1 MDIRVA
7 VGDIAAWQDAAVVVN
22 LFEGVTKPGGAT
34 GAVDKATGGAVSHL
48 IASGDLKGKF
58 KEAYLFPTFG
68 KIPATRVIIVG
79 LGTRN
84 RFTVDRIRE
93 VSAKAV
99 NRASR
104 LGLPSLSTIVHGAGI
119 GGVDLIEAT
128 EAVAEGAL
136 LASYRFSRYRTK
148 KEDEKPAL
156 GTLMIVTPERKDVR
170 TIEKAVGVARATAA
184 AVFMARDMINAP
196 SNDKTPRQLAAQCE
210 AMAKQVGL
218 TCTVLDE
225 KQIQEVGMGAF
236 WGVAKGSA
244 QPPRFVVLE
253 WRGGT
258 KTQRPIAFVGK
269 GITFDTGGIS
279 LKPQDGM
286 LGPMW
291 EMKYDMAGAA
301 TVFAVLRACAELK
314 LGLNV
319 LGIAPLTEN
328 MPGGN
333 AQKPGDI
340 VRTIGGKTIEVLN
353 TDAEGRLVLADGIGY
368 ALRHEPEVLIDVAT
382 LTGSA
387 VYALGKKTFA
397 VMGTDR
403 KLARRVLNASESV
416 GERAWELP
424 LFEEYAD
431 QIKSDFADV
440 KNVGGRPAG
449 AITAGKFLETFTDG
463 RPWVHLDIAGPV
475 WNDGGADSPKKEYHP
490 KGATGVPVRTLVR
503 MLRDWKTAA

>member
-1 MDIRVA
+1 MDVRVA
-7 VGDIAAWQDAAVVVN
+7 VGDIAAWKDEVVVVN
-22 LFEGVTKPGGAT
+22 LFEGVTRPGGAT
-34 GAVDKATGGAVSHL
+34 GAVDKAMGGAISHL
-48 IASGDLKGKF
+48 IASGDVKGKF
-58 KEAYLFPTFG
+58 KATFVLPTFG
-68 KIPATRVIIVG
+68 KILGARIFVVG

-84 RFTVDRIRE
+84 GFGTNRIRE
-93 VSAKAV
+93 VSAKVV
-99 NRASR
+99 NRVSK
-104 LGLPSLSTIVHGAGI
+104 LGLTSLSTIVHGAGI
-119 GGVDLIEAT
+119 GGVDLAEAS
-128 EAVAEGAL
+128 EAVAEASL

-148 KEDEKPAL
+148 EDPKPAPQ
-156 GTLMIVTPERKDVR
+156 TLTIVTTERGDAR
-170 TIEKAVGVARATAA
+170 TIEKAVGVARATAD

-225 KQIQEVGMGAF
+225 KQIQEMGMGAF

-253 WRGGT
+253 WRGGP
-258 KTQRPIAFVGK
+258 KTQRPIALVGK

-301 TVFAVLRACAELK
+301 TVFAVLRACAQLK
-314 LGLNV
+314 LHVNV
-319 LGIAPLTEN
+319 LGMAPLTEN

-340 VRTIGGKTIEVLN
+340 VKTIGGKTIEVLN

-368 ALRHEPEVLIDVAT
+368 ALRQEPEVIIDVAT

-387 VYALGKKTFA
+387 VFALGKKTFA

-403 KLARRVLNASESV
+403 KLARRVLDASEAV
-416 GERAWELP
+416 GDRAWELP

-463 RPWVHLDIAGPV
+463 KPWVHLDIAGPV
-475 WNDGGADSPKKEYHP
+475 WNDGGADSPKREYHP

>member
-1 MDIRVA
+1 MDIRVT
-7 VGDIAAWQDAAVVVN
+7 VGDIAAWKDAAIVVN

-34 GAVDKATGGAVSHL
+34 GAVDKAMGGAISHL
-48 IASGDLKGKF
+48 IAAGDLKGKF
-58 KEAYLFPTFG
+58 KESLVLPTFG
-68 KIPATRVIIVG
+68 KIPATRVLVVG
-79 LGTRN
+79 LGARAG
-84 RFTVDRIRE
+84 FTLDRIRE
-93 VSAKAV
+93 ASAKAV
-99 NRASR
+99 NQASK
-104 LGLPSLSTIVHGAGI
+104 LGLASLSTIVHGAGV
-119 GGVDLIEAT
+119 GGVDLAEAS
-128 EAVAEGAL
+128 EVVAEGAL

-148 KEDEKPAL
+148 QEDEKAAAA
-156 GTLMIVTPERKDVR
+156 TLTIVTPERKDVR
-170 TIEKAVGVARATAA
+170 AIEKAVGVARVTSG

-218 TCTVLDE
+218 NCTVLDE
-225 KQIQEVGMGAF
+225 KQIQEAGMGAF

-301 TVFAVLRACAELK
+301 TVFSVLRACAELK

-340 VRTIGGKTIEVLN
+340 VRTIGGKTIEVIN

-368 ALRHEPEVLIDVAT
+368 ALRQEPEVVIDVAT

-387 VYALGKKTFA
+387 VFALGKKTFA

-403 KLARRVLNASESV
+403 KLARRVLNASAIV

-424 LFEEYAD
+424 LFEEYGD

-449 AITAGKFLETFTDG
+449 AITAAKFLETFTDG

-475 WNDGGADSPKKEYHP
+475 WNDKGADAPKKEYRP

-503 MLRDWKTAA
+503 MLRDWKAAA

>member
-1 MDIRVA
+1 MDVRVA
-7 VGDIAAWQDAAVVVN
+7 VGDIAAWKDEVVVVN
-22 LFEGVTKPGGAT
+22 LFEGITKPGGAT
-34 GAVDKATGGAVSHL
+34 GAVDKAMGGAISHL
-48 IASGDLKGKF
+48 IASGDVKGKF
-58 KEAYLFPTFG
+58 KETFVLPTFG
-68 KIPATRVIIVG
+68 KIPAARIFVVG
-79 LGTRN
+79 LGARN
-84 RFTVDRIRE
+84 GFGTNRIRE
-93 VSAKAV
+93 VSAKVV
-99 NRASR
+99 NRVSK
-104 LGLPSLSTIVHGAGI
+104 LGLTSLSTIVHGAGI
-119 GGVDLIEAT
+119 GGVDLAEAS
-128 EAVAEGAL
+128 EAVAEGSL

-148 KEDEKPAL
+148 EDPKPAPQ
-156 GTLMIVTPERKDVR
+156 TLTIVTTERGDAR
-170 TIEKAVGVARATAA
+170 TIEKAVGVARATAD

-196 SNDKTPRQLAAQCE
+196 SNDKTPRELAAQCE

-225 KQIQEVGMGAF
+225 KQIQEIGMGAF

-253 WRGGT
+253 WRGGP

-279 LKPQDGM
+279 LKPQDGL

-301 TVFAVLRACAELK
+301 TVFAVLRACAQLK
-314 LGLNV
+314 LRVNV

-340 VRTIGGKTIEVLN
+340 VKTIGGKTIEVLN

-368 ALRHEPEVLIDVAT
+368 ALRQEPEVIIDVAT

-387 VYALGKKTFA
+387 VFALGKKTFA

-403 KLARRVLNASESV
+403 KLARRVLDASEAV
-416 GERAWELP
+416 GDRAWELP

-463 RPWVHLDIAGPV
+463 KPWVHLDIAGPV
-475 WNDGGADSPKKEYHP
+475 WNDGGADSPKREYHP

>member
-1 MDIRVA
+1 MDIRVV
-7 VGDIAAWQDAAVVVN
+7 VGDIAVWTDAAIVVN

-34 GAVDKATGGAVSHL
+34 GAVDKALSGAISQL
-48 IASGDLKGKF
+48 IAGGDLKGKF
-58 KEAYLFPTFG
+58 KEILVLPTLG
-68 KIPATRVIIVG
+68 KIPATRVIVVG
-79 LGTRN
+79 LGARN
-84 RFTVDRIRE
+84 RFTLDRIRE

-99 NRASR
+99 NRASDR
-104 LGLPSLSTIVHGAGI
+104 GLPSLSTIVHGAGI
-119 GGVDLIEAT
+119 GGFDLAEAS

-136 LASYRFSRYRTK
+136 LASYEFSRYRTK
-148 KEDEKPAL
+148 KEDEKPAIQ
-156 GTLMIVTPERKDVR
+156 TLTVVTPERKDVK
-170 TIEKAVGVARATAA
+170 TIEKAVGVARATAG

-196 SNDKTPRQLAAQCE
+196 SNDKTPRQLAGQCE

-218 TCTVLDE
+218 ACTVLDE
-225 KQIQEVGMGAF
+225 KQIQEAGMGAF

-244 QPPRFVVLE
+244 QPPRLVVLE
-253 WRGGT
+253 WRAGP
-258 KTQRPIAFVGK
+258 KTHKPIALVGK

-286 LGPMW
+286 LGSMW

-301 TVFAVLRACAELK
+301 TVFGVLRACAELK
-314 LGLNV
+314 FPLNV
-319 LGIAPLTEN
+319 VGIAPLTEN

-340 VRTIGGKTIEVLN
+340 VRTISGKTIEVIN

-368 ALRHEPEVLIDVAT
+368 ALRYDPQVIVDVAT

-387 VYALGKKTFA
+387 VFALGKKTFA
-397 VMGTDR
+397 VMGTNR
-403 KLARRVLNASESV
+403 KLARRVLDAAAAV
-416 GERAWELP
+416 GERAWQLP
-424 LFEEYAD
+424 LFHEYGD

-440 KNVGGRPAG
+440 KNVGGRAAG

-490 KGATGVPVRTLVR
+490 KGATGVPLRTLVR